1 MTQNEKTEN
10 ILLEHFHDD
19 DLFYTTNYALREQGY
34 VDEDIVELADM
45 ARSYIDGNHYI
56 AQQVWESVPRMLKE
70 QGKTSIEKLAVSM
83 QVKAY
88 IENLKSEQYKDYE
101 NL

>member
-10 ILLEHFHDD
+10 IFLDHFHDD

-45 ARSYIDGNHYI
+45 ARSYIDGNHYV

-101 NL
+101 DL